1 MSHDKARIW
10 FFTDV
15 HGANECFRKFLN
27 SVKNENKPNIL
38 IIGGDI
44 TGKQVIPLVEDDV
57 GRLSATVEGGKV
69 QFPATEL
76 PRVKK
81 RLSDVGYYPYECSE
95 TTYKRFITDPINHRE
110 VIDRLVKERVEDWVK
125 LADALLPSRDECQV
139 FINPGNDDPFFIDP
153 ILDASWKLIRPEGQI
168 YDLPCGLKMLSTGY
182 SNWTPWDC
190 PRQCKNRDDETE
202 LLTRIAEMTS
212 QLAARDFKHVL
223 FNFHC
228 PPRDTTLDLANKID
242 PNTKQK
248 VAGLRGAAKEHVGST
263 AVRQAIEVWQPLAGL
278 HGHIHEVTTKRDK
291 IGNTICFNPGTDY
304 YTGHLQGVYLQINKR
319 GEIEAY
325 FLTEERHPRAKKNKP
340 RSLLDALLSGFPVV
354 GPAIL
359 AHQTRTI
366 DEKILEQI
374 SEMKEDIKEMKERTI
389 PAAADSNA
397 DSIKSTEE
405 KM

>member
-27 SVKNENKPNIL
+27 SVKNENRPNVL

-57 GRLSATVEGGKV
+57 GCFSATVEGGKV

-81 RLSDVGYYPYECSE
+81 RLSDVGYYPYECDE
-95 TTYKRFITDPINHRE
+95 TSYKQFITDPNHHRE
-110 VIDRLVKERVEDWVK
+110 IIDRLVKERVEEWVE
-125 LADALLPSRDECQV
+125 LAEALLPSRDECQV
-139 FINPGNDDPFFIDP
+139 FINPGNDDPFFVDA
-153 ILDASWKLIRPEGQI
+153 ILDGSSKLIRPEGKI

-190 PRQCKNRDDETE
+190 PRQCKNQNDETE
-202 LLTRIAEMTS
+202 LLTKIAEMTA
-212 QLAARDFKHVL
+212 QLLAQDFKRAL

-228 PPRDTTLDLANKID
+228 PPRDTTLDLANEID
-242 PNTKQK
+242 SNTKQK
-248 VAGLRGAAKEHVGST
+248 AASLRGSAKEHVGST

-278 HGHIHEVTTKRDK
+278 HGHVHEVTTKKDK

-319 GEIEAY
+319 GEIEADL
-325 FLTEERHPRAKKNKP
+325 LTEERYARAKKNKP
-340 RSLLDALLSGFPVV
+340 RSLWEALLSLIPGV
-354 GPAIL
+354 GHAIE
-359 AHQTRTI
+359 AHQNRALG
-366 DEKILEQI
+366 EEILERI
-374 SEMKEDIKEMKERTI
+374 SGIEHDLGEMKQQNMRSAAPSDIG
-389 PAAADSNA
+389 PS
-397 DSIKSTEE
+397 KSMEE
-405 KM
+405 KR